1 MSNRKP
7 QARHAGY
14 RIAVFETLEEAEALD
29 RNGQLCFQNFDHE
42 LSGLDGLEA
51 IDSEN
56 NFEDGDI
63 FPAYIRVCKNV
74 GKRQVAGRKV
84 KLLNR
89 EGAGEASEALPLS

>member
-14 RIAVFETLEEAEALD
+14 RIAVFETLEEAEAMD
-29 RNGQLCFQNFDHE
+29 RDGQLCFQNFDHD

-51 IDSEN
+51 LDSEN
-56 NFEDGDI
+56 NFQDGDI
-63 FPAYIRVCKNV
+63 MIAYVRICKNV
-74 GKRQVAGRKV
+74 GKRTVKGRKA

-89 EGAGEASEALPLS
+89 DNGDEAAEALPLS